1 MDNND
6 NDDETK
12 KSKPKPKPP
21 APDSRLNIQLL
32 NSRQKP
38 KKND

>member
-1 MDNND
+1 MDNK
-6 NDDETK
+6 DETK
-12 KSKPKPKPP
+12 KSRPKPP
-21 APDSRLNIQLL
+21 APDSRLNILLL